1 MIDSIF
7 SNFTYVYEVLFAVLF
22 ATNLLLR
29 FRDTIKET
37 MLETIENYKPD
48 SIKKIEEIKEFLLL
62 NKSDIS
68 IPKQLYLITEKYE
81 TRFKNFSVKAELDIS
96 NFLIDLH
103 YYVSFL
109 AIYFLSILIST
120 SFISSSVQNAHS
132 SFSIILL
139 LTIIISIFLIFLI
152 FLKCN
157 RKVLLIFSFILL
169 LIPLILTFLDTN
181 EVFILIKSF
190 SIEKAKLL
198 SVISIY
204 ILILFFIIIV
214 EKYLLFIRSE
224 RKKYIVESEDRIKID
239 ILYNMVKNINN
250 IDTIEQL
257 VTQELANHIEEIK

>member
-139 LTIIISIFLIFLI
+139 LTIIISIFLIFL
-152 FLKCN
+152 KCN